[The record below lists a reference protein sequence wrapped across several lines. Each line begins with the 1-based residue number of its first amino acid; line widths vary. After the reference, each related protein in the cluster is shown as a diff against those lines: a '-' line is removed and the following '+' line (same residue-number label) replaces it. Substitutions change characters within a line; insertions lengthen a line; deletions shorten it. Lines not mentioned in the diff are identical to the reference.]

1 MKEVNS
7 WSDITVGQ
15 YQEMMLVQSDSEIT
29 KFIETISIA
38 LDTDPQTIRQIPLR
52 EYKDL
57 QAQMAFIKEEP
68 LLNIVERFEFKGVR
82 YGLEP
87 DMQLISTGVFLDAEH
102 FKNDPIP
109 NLHRTLALIY
119 RPIVSEEGEDWQIQG
134 LISAGFEKRADLF
147 KELSIETVLGA
158 TFFFSN
164 LGVELSIHFLESLS
178 SETTLT

>member
-7 WSDITVGQ
+7 WSDISVGQ

-38 LDTDPQTIRQIPLR
+38 LETDPQTIRQIPLR

-57 QAQMAFIKEEP
+57 QARMAFIKEEP
-68 LLNIVERFEFKGVR
+68 LLNIVERFEFRGTR

-102 FKNDPIP
+102 FKHEPTT

-119 RPIVSEEGEDWQIQG
+119 RPIVSEDEGDWQIEG
-134 LISAGFEKRADLF
+134 LLSAGFEKRADLF

-158 TFFFSN
+158 TFFFLN
-164 LGVELSIHFLESLS
+164 LGIELSIHSLESLK
-178 SETTLT
+178 EKMTQI